1 MQMVR
6 FRNLSWLA
14 ASLVAV
20 MGVAHAAAAVAG
32 EDEEGIRQTTM
43 DWGKAYNGGD
53 AEAVAAL
60 YAEDAL
66 LMPPGHPGVKGRAAI
81 LEFFKGDIAASQ
93 EAKVVFVLNPETD
106 VGISGDIGWETGT
119 YAATID
125 GVVVE
130 TGKFM
135 SVNRKKDGKWRY
147 VRDTW
152 NSDAPPAPA
161 E

>member
-1 MQMVR
+1 MLR
-6 FRNLSWLA
+6 FKNLSRLV
-14 ASLVAV
+14 ASLVVV
-20 MGVAHAAAAVAG
+20 MGFAQATIAVAG
-32 EDEEGIRQTTM
+32 EDEDAIRQMTL
-43 DWGKAYNGGD
+43 DWGNAYNGGD

-60 YAEDAL
+60 YEEDAL

-93 EAKVVFVLNPETD
+93 EAKLVFVLNPETD
-106 VGISGDIGWETGT
+106 VGISGDLGWETGT
-119 YAATID
+119 YTATID
-125 GVVVE
+125 GAVVD

>member
-1 MQMVR
+1 MIR

-14 ASLVAV
+14 ASLVVV
-20 MGVAHAAAAVAG
+20 MGMAHAAAAVAG
-32 EDEEGIRQTTM
+32 EDEAAIRQLTT

-53 AEAVAAL
+53 AEALAAM

-81 LEFFKGDIAASQ
+81 LEFFKGDVAASQ

-106 VGISGDIGWETGT
+106 VGIFGDMGWETGT

-125 GVVVE
+125 GAVVD

-135 SVNRKKDGKWRY
+135 SVNRKQDGKWYY

-152 NSDAPPAPA
+152 NSDVPPAPA
-161 E
+161 Q

>member
-1 MQMVR
+1 MVR
-6 FRNLSWLA
+6 FKNLSWLA
-14 ASLVAV
+14 ASLVIV
-20 MGVAHAAAAVAG
+20 MGFAHATVAVAG
-32 EDEEGIRQTTM
+32 EDEAAIRQMTT

-53 AEAVAAL
+53 AAAVAAL
-60 YAEDAL
+60 YEEDAL